1 MTCSKRSSVSAWINL
16 CIVTGKVN
24 KDLSVNVDG
33 RIQLGEN
40 QIKNVQKSLPGGFY
54 ETISGKMK
62 TMVDGKKGMTAGK
75 KIVPYP
81 EATYAGALA
90 LQHVNNPE
98 IILKSYSDT
107 N

>member
-1 MTCSKRSSVSAWINL
+1 M
-16 CIVTGKVN
+16 
-24 KDLSVNVDG
+24 
-33 RIQLGEN
+33 GEN

>member
-1 MTCSKRSSVSAWINL
+1 
-16 CIVTGKVN
+16 
-24 KDLSVNVDG
+24 
-33 RIQLGEN
+33 
-40 QIKNVQKSLPGGFY
+40 
-54 ETISGKMK
+54 MK

>member
-33 RIQLGEN
+33 SIQLGEN
-40 QIKNVQKSLPGGFY
+40 QIKNVQKSFPGGFY

>member
-33 RIQLGEN
+33 SIQLGEN